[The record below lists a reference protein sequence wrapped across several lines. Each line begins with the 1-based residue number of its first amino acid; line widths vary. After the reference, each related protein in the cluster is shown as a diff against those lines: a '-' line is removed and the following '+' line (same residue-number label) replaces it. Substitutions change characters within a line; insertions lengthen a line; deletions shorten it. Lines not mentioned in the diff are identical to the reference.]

1 MRFDLEVIPLSTH
14 QTAEMVAFIPSAQK
28 IFLENKDKNGIP
40 VPGYPNRKFMPW
52 GVDNQM
58 PYEVMELIDS
68 DETMSQCMRF
78 RTELCYAQGLRYHV
92 SDLVMKAAKKN
103 AYSKEGK
110 LVEAIQTFLDYTQMP
125 EYFLGVSSDMMY
137 FDFAV
142 TTITLSRDR
151 KSIASIGRKE
161 AMHCRFEVSAVGY
174 PKRLY
179 YANWRDSLPARE
191 DIECIPILDSRRPLV
206 DLRERISRESNQST
220 FAIVTRYPSPNPSY
234 YPIPSYASLFKSKWY
249 DIKRLIAIAKY
260 SKLKNSAP
268 LKFLVEVER
277 DYWDR
282 YLDQKGI
289 TDEKEQQVAIRE
301 YKQQIIDFLSGA
313 ENSGKS
319 LFSGFYVDPT
329 GKEVH
334 DIKITNLE
342 TSKPGGDWESDIQES
357 ANIICFAMGVHPNVV
372 GAVPGK
378 SQSNNSGSDKRELFT
393 MEQARMTPYRD
404 LLFAPH
410 RVICRFNDWADV
422 TPEVPL
428 IQLTTL
434 DEHKD
439 AKEVTTSMEE

>member
-1 MRFDLEVIPLSTH
+1 MSGT
-14 QTAEMVAFIPSAQK
+14 QSSEMAAFIPSAQK
-28 IFLENKDKNGIP
+28 VFLENKDQSGIAL
-40 VPGYPNRKFMPW
+40 PGYPNRKIMPW

-58 PYEVMELIDS
+58 PYEIMELIDS

-78 RTELCYAQGLRYHV
+78 RTELCYAQGLRYHIEQDV
-92 SDLVMKAAKKN
+92 LEKAKNN
-103 AYSKEGK
+103 AYSTEGK
-110 LVEAIQTFLDYTQMP
+110 LVESIQNFLDFTQMAD
-125 EYFLGVSSDMMY
+125 YFLGVSSDMMY

-142 TTITLSRDR
+142 TTVTLSRDR

-161 AMHCRFEVSAVGY
+161 AMHCRFEVSATGY

-179 YANWRDSLPARE
+179 YANWRDSMPAKE
-191 DIECIPILDSRRPLV
+191 DIECLPILDNRRPLI
-206 DLRERISRESNQST
+206 DLRERIAKETNQYT

-234 YPIPSYASLFKSKWY
+234 YPIPSYSSLFKSKWY
-249 DIKRLIAIAKY
+249 DIKRLIALAKY
-260 SKLKNSAP
+260 SKLKNAAP
-268 LKFLVEVER
+268 LKWLVEVER
-277 DYWDR
+277 DFWDR
-282 YLDQKGI
+282 FIDDSGI
-289 TDEKEQQVAIRE
+289 TDSEQQKKAIND
-301 YKQQIIDFLSGA
+301 YKKQIIEFLSGA
-313 ENSGKS
+313 ENSGKAV
-319 LFSGFYVDPT
+319 FSGYYVDPT

-342 TSKPGGDWESDIQES
+342 TSKPGGDWESDIQEA

-404 LLFAPH
+404 LLFGPH
-410 RVICRFNDWADV
+410 RVICRYNGWKDV
-422 TPEVPL
+422 KPEVPL

-439 AKEVTTSMEE
+439 AKEVTTSLEE